1 MDFSGQPRCFLWL
14 ADDTPEV
21 VEAREIL
28 KGPLGLAREV
38 VCKMFRN
45 DFEVL
50 RNDLD
55 TIKEFVAGINRAK
68 SLSSYR
74 VADYYSLMFAFQQ
87 WFHSSY
93 RARQGKV
100 LEAVIQRV
108 LELHTSFDVKRTKKE
123 VAAVLESAFGVTNIS
138 NADVDILGIKPNEKE
153 VVVIQLR
160 SRDDTGGTTAKGS
173 LVDLLRDLL
182 RSGKKPTVRILYLV
196 GVWDE
201 RDSQQLTSTV
211 RKIYSTLQEWL
222 EISEGDFAKKIE
234 TGIPITKEILLRLA
248 YGVNQIVDAIFEWDN
263 PHGSH
268 NTQVVKNIIS
278 TVEQWDD
285 LWVSYA
291 IASIELEIRS
301 LTGRSNVAL
310 LPEKCNDLGI
320 KLNFDSFGQ
329 LEKSIEEAIKK
340 LIPAWSEET
349 LPVRSP
355 SDMAYYLRDLLFL
368 WAIYQRF
375 CPPAPEQAKLLVSSP
390 STPPSTEVQK

>member
-1 MDFSGQPRCFLWL
+1 
-14 ADDTPEV
+14 
-21 VEAREIL
+21 
-28 KGPLGLAREV
+28 
-38 VCKMFRN
+38 MFRN

-291 IASIELEIRS
+291 IASIEFLR
-301 LTGRSNVAL
+301 L
-310 LPEKCNDLGI
+310 LPQ
-320 KLNFDSFGQ
+320 S
-329 LEKSIEEAIKK
+329 STPAIFRR
-340 LIPAWSEET
+340 T
-349 LPVRSP
+349 R
-355 SDMAYYLRDLLFL
+355 LRMRL
-368 WAIYQRF
+368 WAKRMRF
-375 CPPAPEQAKLLVSSP
+375 TLATSP
-390 STPPSTEVQK
+390 Q